1 MEPSE
6 EVEDVE
12 MTHIRVTMSHH
23 EEISVV
29 TKETTAP
36 MVEVT
41 TSIAPL
47 EVDTVEEMT
56 TTGAPVN
63 VLDEATTKKVTE
75 AQPKAISVMDILVPT
90 STPKQDDRKGKFS
103 IKKYF

>member
-47 EVDTVEEMT
+47 EVLDYDTVEEMT
-56 TTGAPVN
+56 TKAIEVDNLAISSSSN
-63 VLDEATTKKVTE
+63 VLFLFAV
-75 AQPKAISVMDILVPT
+75 
-90 STPKQDDRKGKFS
+90 
-103 IKKYF
+103 